1 MNNKKSKIVVVSF
14 VFFIVLVF
22 FVFITI
28 MCFVKKSDPGQ
39 LINMT
44 QVQDMVFTG
53 KYTTEKEN
61 EQGEKEKV
69 VVDTG
74 YVTDIYVVGGTGF
87 IRIEKTE
94 LGNKPFP
101 RFADYHFTYNNTT
114 EDLGFIQV
122 FNDMVDLSRAG
133 LKTYNYYGNDI
144 NIEAFANL
152 EKINYSKVN
161 PKK

>member
-1 MNNKKSKIVVVSF
+1 MNKKKSKFRTIGLIALIVC
-14 VFFIVLVF
+14 ILM
-22 FVFITI
+22 I
-28 MCFVKKSDPGQ
+28 MMYFANKGDSGQ

-74 YVTDIYVVGGTGF
+74 YATDIYVVGGTGF
-87 IRIEKTE
+87 VRIEKTD
-94 LGNKPFP
+94 LGDKAFP
-101 RFADYHFTYNNTT
+101 KFADYYFTYNNTT
-114 EDLGFIQV
+114 EDLGFIQA
-122 FNDMVDLSRAG
+122 FNDIVDLSKAG
-133 LKTYNYYGNDI
+133 LKTYNYNGNDI